1 MELLVLN
8 SSITPESSLFAT
20 TLIDMKLVKEEL
32 VARMDESRIGDIIM
46 GTVCDVVSAGIWFIA
61 DPTIGAIPSLFSAI
75 YTACQIEKLENITDQ
90 TELKYLALVDKTM
103 RK

>member
-1 MELLVLN
+1 
-8 SSITPESSLFAT
+8 
-20 TLIDMKLVKEEL
+20 MKSAKEEL

-90 TELKYLALVDKTM
+90 TGLKYLALVDKTM

>member
-1 MELLVLN
+1 MKNLLFSFKLYMTFFVQRSHLN
-8 SSITPESSLFAT
+8 YNYKIRSIS
-20 TLIDMKLVKEEL
+20 D
-32 VARMDESRIGDIIM
+32 GYDIIM
-46 GTVCDVVSAGIWFIA
+46 GTVCDVVSAGIWFIV

-90 TELKYLALVDKTM
+90 TGLKYLVLVDKTM